1 MEVPHGVELTVRTAG
16 GKQWIFLLNH
26 TAEAQTV
33 RLAKS
38 FTDVLSK
45 ETLTGK
51 ASLEAYGVRIL
62 QA

>member
-1 MEVPHGVELTVRTAG
+1 MDVPHGVELTVRTAG
-16 GKQWIFLLNH
+16 GKRWIFLLNH

-38 FTDVLSK
+38 FTEVLSK
-45 ETLTGK
+45 KTLNEQIG
-51 ASLEAYGVRIL
+51 LEAYGVRIL